1 MIFTG
6 YKGVKEETL
15 TRQNAE
21 TKTGRLL
28 QTILD
33 ESTETATPSPVRGGL
48 SRDTP
53 PPDVSGA
60 TYSEGKMSSSPLRTS
75 LVHEKSPERGASSL
89 RLFSS
94 LNHSSDKLAY
104 STSVH
109 ESFNRTT
116 FQPTPKSV
124 KKSLFEESPQ
134 QQETSQHQK
143 KVTPAQPT
151 TSLTTMSDELPL
163 SIGQS
168 PSLEFW
174 LRPQGGYLDFNVQET
189 ATSPTTDL
197 SLDET
202 PLESGNSSFN
212 GIEFFSRFTEKIPL
226 NTDKAKTSV
235 RTSQPDNTSSAH
247 ASFKS
252 GAFVAQTALQ
262 NVPSSISEVDTSAL
276 IQRLNKIKL
285 TQLSFSS
292 PHAAPSGPSESHAAD
307 NSTNK
312 QDEREGQT
320 PSDSSLLASRLDQ
333 IKQAQKSQQVTR

>member
-15 TRQNAE
+15 TRQNVE
-21 TKTGRLL
+21 TKTGRLF

-33 ESTETATPSPVRGGL
+33 ESTETSTPSPVRGGL

-124 KKSLFEESPQ
+124 KKSLFEESPL

-247 ASFKS
+247 ASSKS

-292 PHAAPSGPSESHAAD
+292 PHAAPSGPSESHAVD
-307 NSTNK
+307 NSTSK